1 MPEVHGVG
9 CSDRLR
15 ASLLTVACKSHRRIR
30 LPFEVSSKCRYCS
43 WLKICVAGGM
53 IVVRQRGL
61 IAATGISNGVDGE
74 HYYQNSDA
82 VNPVIGDHD

>member
-1 MPEVHGVG
+1 
-9 CSDRLR
+9 
-15 ASLLTVACKSHRRIR
+15 
-30 LPFEVSSKCRYCS
+30 
-43 WLKICVAGGM
+43 M